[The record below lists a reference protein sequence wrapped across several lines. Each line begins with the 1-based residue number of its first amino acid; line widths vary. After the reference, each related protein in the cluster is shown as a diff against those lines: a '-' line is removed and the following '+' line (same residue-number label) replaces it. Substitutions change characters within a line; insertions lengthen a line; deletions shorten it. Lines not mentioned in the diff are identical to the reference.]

1 MWSFESG
8 LYIKPTD
15 ICWLSS
21 ELLERWA
28 VPSHSFLFF
37 TFPTSILA
45 SHNARKSLLS
55 WIQLWSKHLQ
65 KWVEAVYLVLST
77 FTSDPNLA
85 GLSKESRTAM
95 ANVSFHMKEKI
106 KQYGP
111 SSLGTSLFPAAQ
123 VCFKDGTDLWIR
135 WMVRTLGLL
144 NIRDSGGSQDGLLGP
159 DTRERPW
166 HQRWDSP
173 STVINL

>member
-1 MWSFESG
+1 MGS
-8 LYIKPTD
+8 T
-15 ICWLSS
+15 
-21 ELLERWA
+21 
-28 VPSHSFLFF
+28 F
-37 TFPTSILA
+37 TF
-45 SHNARKSLLS
+45 LS
-55 WIQLWSKHLQ
+55 FFHFSYIDIGISQCKKELTKLDTAMIEAPPSR
-65 KWVEAVYLVLST
+65 VEAVYLVLST

-123 VCFKDGTDLWIR
+123 VCSKDGTDLWIR

-159 DTRERPW
+159 DTRERP
-166 HQRWDSP
+166 
-173 STVINL
+173 